1 MFNKLQM
8 LNCHYC
14 KKYNVYSIICAG
26 SKETVSQPL
35 LSENGM
41 GTVSYFFM
49 IFYCFS
55 LKAYSG
61 FTGTTTGASPGPEAA
76 VVAAVSAWDV
86 GDGAADDS
94 DGLVLPGPPEEAAV
108 VPVLPPG

>member
-1 MFNKLQM
+1 
-8 LNCHYC
+8 
-14 KKYNVYSIICAG
+14 
-26 SKETVSQPL
+26 
-35 LSENGM
+35 M

-55 LKAYSG
+55 LKPYSG
-61 FTGTTTGASPGPEAA
+61 FTGTTTGASPAPEAA

-86 GDGAADDS
+86 GAGAADDS